1 MAAPENPLRRYDEA
15 LRAALPGL
23 LCAVGTLLFG
33 YGMGV
38 VFGLNED
45 LIKSRLSDAAVAV
58 SATVYHGDQAAVKS
72 VLDKSWVYMQRAHLH
87 AGGLGASAL
96 GLTLLVVLLQTSLLV
111 VLLQTSLWRTR
122 LISLGLGAGGL
133 GYSIFWLLAGF
144 RAPSLGSTGAAKESL
159 AWLAIPASGSVVIA
173 TVAVAVLVVT
183 TMARRR

>member
-1 MAAPENPLRRYDEA
+1 MAAPENPVRRYDDA

-23 LCAVGTLLFG
+23 LCAVATLLFG

-38 VFGLNED
+38 VFGLNEE
-45 LIKSRLSDAAVAV
+45 LIKSRLSDAAAAV
-58 SATVYHGDQAAVKS
+58 SATVYHGDQAAAKA

-96 GLTLLVVLLQTSLLV
+96 GLTLLVVLLQTSLG
-111 VLLQTSLWRTR
+111 RTR

-159 AWLAIPASGSVVIA
+159 AWLAIPASGAVVIS
-173 TVAVAVLVVT
+173 TVAVAALLV
-183 TMARRR
+183 MALTKRK